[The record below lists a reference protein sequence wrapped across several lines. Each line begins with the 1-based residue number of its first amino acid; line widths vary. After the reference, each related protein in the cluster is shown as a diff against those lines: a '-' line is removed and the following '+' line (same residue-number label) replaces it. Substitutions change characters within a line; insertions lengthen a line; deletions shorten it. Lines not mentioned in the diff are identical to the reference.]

1 MVVTHAVNDF
11 CVVELSN
18 FYLDIIKDR
27 LYCDETDGLARRSAQ
42 TALYLILDTITKL
55 HGPHSVPSPATR
67 SGWPCPTKAGDDDRN
82 VVFNEMNQ
90 PVCRLR
96 SLR

>member
-1 MVVTHAVNDF
+1 MCIRDKAYNDYEFLVVTHAVNDF

-42 TALYLILDTITKL
+42 TALYLICLLYT
-55 HGPHSVPSPATR
+55 SRCV
-67 SGWPCPTKAGDDDRN
+67 
-82 VVFNEMNQ
+82 
-90 PVCRLR
+90 
-96 SLR
+96 